1 MKENSF
7 TLRVMEHWHRL
18 LKEVVESPSLEI
30 LKAYLDGSPESIL
43 TSVIVMSLSLTFTFT
58 CSFDLLLLVC

>member
-1 MKENSF
+1 
-7 TLRVMEHWHRL
+7 
-18 LKEVVESPSLEI
+18 VESPSLEI

-43 TSVIVMSLSLTFTFT
+43 TSVIVMSLSLTVTFT